1 MFNNMFNNK
10 KIKQLNRDLLETDL
24 YIEER
29 LEQLED
35 LIELLADRL
44 GLEVKYCDGCG
55 EPIIREYDLD
65 E

>member
-1 MFNNMFNNK
+1 MFNNK
-10 KIKQLNRDLLETDL
+10 KIKQLEAELLATDL
-24 YIEER
+24 YLEER

-44 GLEVKYCDGCG
+44 GLEVKYCNGCG
-55 EPIIREYDLD
+55 EPILREYDLD

>member
-1 MFNNMFNNK
+1 MFNNK
-10 KIKQLNRDLLETDL
+10 KIKQLEAELLETDL

-44 GLEVKYCDGCG
+44 GLEVKYCNGCG
-55 EPIIREYDLD
+55 ELILREYDLD

>member
-1 MFNNMFNNK
+1 MFNNK
-10 KIKQLNRDLLETDL
+10 KIKQLEAELLGTDL

-44 GLEVKYCDGCG
+44 GLEVNYCNGCG

>member
-1 MFNNMFNNK
+1 MFNNK
-10 KIKQLNRDLLETDL
+10 KIKQLEAELLATDL

-35 LIELLADRL
+35 LIKLLADRL
-44 GLEVKYCDGCG
+44 GLEIKYCNGCG
-55 EPIIREYDLD
+55 EPILREYDLD